1 MREEWEELALSGL
14 KPLADTS
21 HLRKALWYWA
31 SMDGRLAGRL
41 DSSGVWKIGQC
52 SANMLAVLARGD
64 AEADGGGRCHSVHCL
79 LGKASGSLGFLAQC
93 SGTWEGVI
101 PGWQQICDNKVWLGG
116 QGLLHQCR
124 VIVSLKSHS
133 YAVLYRLKTAPHKDV
148 AGPFPMELER
158 SSFHLQKQE
167 AIAFP
172 LTGKMSSEVLL
183 AGAGFLPLLEMMYT
197 SYLCAWE
204 PNFKGNLL
212 ELELVGVSVGPLPWC
227 CRETASSSS
236 CAVGELTS
244 IVLVC
249 CC

>member
-1 MREEWEELALSGL
+1 MEE
-14 KPLADTS
+14 
-21 HLRKALWYWA
+21 
-31 SMDGRLAGRL
+31 
-41 DSSGVWKIGQC
+41 
-52 SANMLAVLARGD
+52 GD
-64 AEADGGGRCHSVHCL
+64 VTQYIACL
-79 LGKASGSLGFLAQC
+79 VTKASGSLGFLAQC

-124 VIVSLKSHS
+124 VIVPLKSHSSHS
-133 YAVLYRLKTAPHKDV
+133 YAVLYRFKTAPHKDV

-167 AIAFP
+167 AVAFP

-204 PNFKGNLL
+204 PNFKGILL
-212 ELELVGVSVGPLPWC
+212 ELELVGVSMGALPWC

-236 CAVGELTS
+236 CAVGEPAS